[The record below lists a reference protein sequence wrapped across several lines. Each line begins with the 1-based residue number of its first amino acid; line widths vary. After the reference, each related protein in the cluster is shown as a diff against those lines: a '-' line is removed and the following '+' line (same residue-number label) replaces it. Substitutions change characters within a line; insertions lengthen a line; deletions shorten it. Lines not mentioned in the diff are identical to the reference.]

1 MFKNRCKTEDHFID
15 PDATSQDSAQ
25 ALLDEA
31 PPRPVPADTIAR
43 WVATIERAEVN
54 ATENRTLSFQRLAVH
69 LRAQLLD
76 EMKAADNLRAELAAL
91 KGSK

>member
-1 MFKNRCKTEDHFID
+1 MFTNRCKTEDHLID

-31 PPRPVPADTIAR
+31 PPRPVLTTTIDR
-43 WVATIERAEVN
+43 WVASIERAEAN

-76 EMKAADNLRAELAAL
+76 EMKTVDALRAELATL
-91 KGSK
+91 KGNK